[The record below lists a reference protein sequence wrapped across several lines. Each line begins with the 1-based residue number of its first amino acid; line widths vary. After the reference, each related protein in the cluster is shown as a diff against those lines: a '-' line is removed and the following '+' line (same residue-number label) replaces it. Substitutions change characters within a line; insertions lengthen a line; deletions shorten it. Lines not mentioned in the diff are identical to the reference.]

1 MPQLGKVLIG
11 KHVTVTLTQLIGIY
25 LWELHLADTDLV
37 ANLNLAVVANQFTH
51 RPSNGLCS

>member
-11 KHVTVTLTQLIGIY
+11 KYVTATLTQLIGIY
-25 LWELHLADTDLV
+25 LWELHLADTDL
-37 ANLNLAVVANQFTH
+37 AASLNLAVVANQFTH